1 MGPYAVARNSV
12 FTAFC
17 RTFGLFWT
25 VLHRGFYLIY
35 KNVLFMPFPCHNPVV
50 RYPQSSERT
59 SAEAPKKESKKE
71 GYHMEYWQN
80 PIEEPK
86 KKNRLSVGMGL
97 FITCVVLTAL
107 IGLFAGLLISNYTH
121 ESTLL
126 AQMDTVEKEQE
137 PSAQATQAPEATA
150 AAGLLAASPAFKN
163 DAQYT
168 RAEIIEKCAPSV
180 VGIDITYTAANSF
193 GGYFGYGYGYG
204 YGNGG
209 TQEATASGSGVILT
223 TDGYIATCAHVVEDA
238 NTIQVTL
245 NNDQT
250 YDAVLVGTDSK
261 NDIAIIKVEAE
272 NLIAAELG
280 ESDML
285 TVGEDVIAIGNPLG
299 ELRGTA
305 TAGIISATSRSIT
318 VENQEMTLIQTDAAI
333 NSGNSGGGLF
343 NAAGQLI
350 GIVNAK
356 VSSSGVEGLG
366 FAIPLNSVL
375 KEINDLVS
383 FGYVKDR
390 PYLGVTTQNVTLRN
404 DYGWFSS
411 GSGVSCVQVVQVIKG
426 GTADTAGVQAGDLI
440 LQLGDVEITS
450 NTVLTEAI
458 QAYKPGDT
466 AKLTI
471 QRNGE
476 KMTLSV
482 VFQEYAPDAQV
493 G

>member
-1 MGPYAVARNSV
+1 
-12 FTAFC
+12 
-17 RTFGLFWT
+17 
-25 VLHRGFYLIY
+25 
-35 KNVLFMPFPCHNPVV
+35 
-50 RYPQSSERT
+50 
-59 SAEAPKKESKKE
+59 
-71 GYHMEYWQN
+71 MEYWQN
-80 PIEEPK
+80 PVEEPKK

-97 FITCVVLTAL
+97 FITCVILTAL

-121 ESTLL
+121 ETALL
-126 AQMDTVEKEQE
+126 ADNNSQQVQQSQQSQQSQSADTTSE
-137 PSAQATQAPEATA
+137 PQTSP
-150 AAGLLAASPAFKN
+150 AAGLITSTPAFKN
-163 DAQYT
+163 DSEYT

-180 VGIDITYTAANSF
+180 VGIDITYTTTSS
-193 GGYFGYGYGYG
+193 GYGYYFGYGYGNG
-204 YGNGG
+204 YGG

-223 TDGYIATCAHVVEDA
+223 SDGYIATCAHVVEDA
-238 NTIQVTL
+238 NNIHVTL
-245 NNDQT
+245 NDDTT

-261 NDIAIIKVEAE
+261 NDIAIIKVDAQ
-272 NLIAAELG
+272 NLVAAELG
-280 ESDML
+280 ESDMI

-305 TAGIISATSRSIT
+305 TAGIISATSRTVT
-318 VENQEMTLIQTDAAI
+318 VEDQEMTLIQTDAAI

-411 GSGVSCVQVVQVIKG
+411 GSGMSCVQVAQVVKG

-440 LQLGDVEITS
+440 LKLGDVQITS
-450 NTVLTEAI
+450 NNVLTDAI
-458 QAYKPGDT
+458 QAYKPGDSAT
-466 AKLTI
+466 LTI

-476 KMTLSV
+476 QMTLEL
-482 VFQEYAPDAQV
+482 VFQEYAPTAQN

>member
-1 MGPYAVARNSV
+1 
-12 FTAFC
+12 
-17 RTFGLFWT
+17 
-25 VLHRGFYLIY
+25 
-35 KNVLFMPFPCHNPVV
+35 
-50 RYPQSSERT
+50 
-59 SAEAPKKESKKE
+59 
-71 GYHMEYWQN
+71 MEYWQN
-80 PIEEPK
+80 PVEEPK
-86 KKNRLSVGMGL
+86 KKKRLSVGMGL

-107 IGLFAGLLISNYTH
+107 IGLFAGLLISNYTR
-121 ESTLL
+121 ESALL
-126 AQMDTVEKEQE
+126 ENGNTSSQQVQQNQQEQQT
-137 PSAQATQAPEATA
+137 QATTEPQTTAVPE
-150 AAGLLAASPAFKN
+150 LLTSTPTFRN

-180 VGIDITYTAANSF
+180 VGIDITYTTTSY
-193 GGYFGYGYGYG
+193 GSYFGYGYGYG
-204 YGNGG
+204 YGNGYGG

-238 NTIQVTL
+238 NTIHVTL
-245 NNDQT
+245 NDDT
-250 YDAVLVGTDSK
+250 VYDAVLVGTDSK
-261 NDIAIIKVEAE
+261 NDIAIIKIDAQ

-280 ESDML
+280 ESDMI

-305 TAGIISATSRSIT
+305 TAGIISATSRTVT
-318 VENQEMTLIQTDAAI
+318 VEDQEMTLIQTDAAI

-343 NAAGQLI
+343 NANGQLI

-390 PYLGVTTQNVTLRN
+390 PYLGVSTQDVTLRN

-411 GSGVSCVQVVQVIKG
+411 GTGVSCVHVYDVVKG

-440 LQLGDVEITS
+440 LKLDDVQITS
-450 NTVLTEAI
+450 GKVLTDAI
-458 QAYKPGDT
+458 QAYKPGDSAT
-466 AKLTI
+466 LTI
-471 QRNGE
+471 QRNGQQ
-476 KMTLSV
+476 MTLEI
-482 VFQEYAPDAQV
+482 VFQEYAPTAQA